1 MGQLADSLRSIV
13 QTMKD
18 GDEVFQQNIKEVE
31 KSAEALI
38 KASDDLIE
46 TIED

>member
-13 QTMKD
+13 QTKKE

-38 KASDDLIE
+38 EQERVVYPNEWL
-46 TIED
+46 

>member
-18 GDEVFQQNIKEVE
+18 GDEIFRQDIKGLE
-31 KSAEALI
+31 EAAKNLGE
-38 KASDDLIE
+38 AA
-46 TIED
+46 